1 MYKTQYCD
9 YPETNMLTTEEYAQL
24 VAMVGEYDARTIN
37 ASIVIGDQEG
47 QRAEQE
53 VRFMIAPDE
62 MFISD
67 TTSEEHEEEY
77 EESDDEIEVDANDN
91 THYSLWI
98 GDEEYVVWNNLNV
111 YRGNVQVATIDDRD
125 NIYWF

>member
-1 MYKTQYCD
+1 
-9 YPETNMLTTEEYAQL
+9 
-24 VAMVGEYDARTIN
+24 
-37 ASIVIGDQEG
+37 
-47 QRAEQE
+47 
-53 VRFMIAPDE
+53 

-67 TTSEEHEEEY
+67 TTSEEDEEY

-98 GDEEYVVWNNLNV
+98 GDDEYVVWNNFNV

>member
-1 MYKTQYCD
+1 
-9 YPETNMLTTEEYAQL
+9 MLTTEEYAQL
-24 VAMVGEYDARTIN
+24 VAIVGEYDARTIN

-67 TTSEEHEEEY
+67 TTSEENDEY
-77 EESDDEIEVDANDN
+77 EESDDDLDPEVDANDN

-98 GDEEYVVWNNLNV
+98 GDDEYVVWNNLNV